1 MRCCVVCACNHLFL
15 SFVPLCL
22 SFPCLPHL
30 GEPFLLF
37 TLFFFYFLLERG
49 PIGRRLLSR
58 RLVRRR
64 RWSLKGNLC
73 SACVFT
79 CACVWSWSRLV
90 LVSFGPG
97 PVWSWS
103 RLVLV
108 PFGLGLVWSW
118 SRLVLVFVVFLV
130 IVVFVVFLVIVVFV
144 VFLVIV
150 VFVVLPFSC
159 CGAFHVALLFPCC
172 VAFSMLRCFFHV
184 ALLAFSMLPC
194 L

>member
-37 TLFFFYFLLERG
+37 TLFFFSFILERG

-73 SACVFT
+73 SACVFA

-108 PFGLGLVWSW
+108 PFGLGLFWSW
-118 SRLVLVFVVFLV
+118 SRSVLVSFSLGLV
-130 IVVFVVFLVIVVFV
+130 HARGL
-144 VFLVIV
+144 
-150 VFVVLPFSC
+150 
-159 CGAFHVALLFPCC
+159 G
-172 VAFSMLRCFFHV
+172 
-184 ALLAFSMLPC
+184 
-194 L
+194 